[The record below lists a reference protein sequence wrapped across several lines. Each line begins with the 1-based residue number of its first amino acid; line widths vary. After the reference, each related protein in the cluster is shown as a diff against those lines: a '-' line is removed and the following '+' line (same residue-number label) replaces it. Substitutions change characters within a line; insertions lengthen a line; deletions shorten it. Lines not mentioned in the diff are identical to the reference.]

1 MKDLGKRLEK
11 KLEEAKK
18 ILVNKKK
25 VKIQRLEQLSE
36 EIRGG
41 FEERI
46 ERLSQRRNLISDAIR
61 DKLKMRKW
69 RVGVLKSI
77 FTSKPWTIFKFTLS
91 APFIYG
97 VFVPAVIFHI
107 FMELY
112 HQVAFR
118 LYGIPLVKASEYFV
132 FDRVLLSYLNWLE
145 KINCFYC
152 SYMNCLFAYCCEV
165 GGRTERFWCPIK
177 HARKAKG
184 VHSQYSKFVE
194 YLDAEEFRR
203 KQDELRDFSKEKTQ
217 EMEEKS
223 SEVKKVC
230 E

>member
-1 MKDLGKRLEK
+1 MNDLGKKLEK

-18 ILVNKKK
+18 ILVNKKN
-25 VKIQRLEQLSE
+25 VNVERLEQLSE
-36 EIRGG
+36 EIKKG

-46 ERLSQRRNLISDAIR
+46 EKVSQKRNLISDAIR
-61 DKLKMRKW
+61 DKLAMRKW
-69 RVGVLKSI
+69 KVGVFRSI
-77 FTSKPWTIFKFTLS
+77 FTSQPWLIFKFTLS

-118 LYGIPLVKASEYFV
+118 LYGIPLVKASDYFV

-145 KINCFYC
+145 KINCMYC
-152 SYMNCLFAYCCEV
+152 SYMNCLFAYCVEI

-177 HARKAKG
+177 HARKQKG

-194 YLDAEEFRR
+194 YLDGEEFRKR
-203 KQDELRDFSKEKTQ
+203 QDELRDFSKDKLQMDQKELLTKRIEK
-217 EMEEKS
+217 
-223 SEVKKVC
+223 
-230 E
+230 